1 MTITMTSDIERV
13 VTMFQG
19 FGDRDPH
26 LATKHIHP
34 TSYINHN
41 PLAFDGIEGV
51 KRFIDLLPGEKSPV
65 KILRAFQDGAYVFTH
80 AEGDF
85 FGQKLFF
92 DIFKLEEGQ
101 IVEHWD
107 SSTEPTPPN
116 ESGHTQTG
124 GPIEAKDLHATE
136 KNKSIVRDF
145 YESVVVPGNYAKIPE
160 YFAGDHFIR
169 HDANGGD
176 GVAAFMARLKALAQ
190 KGIVFQIDEIKF
202 VLGQGDFV
210 LVAAKGSLAGESCV
224 YYDLYRVE
232 NEKIAEHWGITEN
245 VPSQD
250 KWNNKNG
257 IL

>member
-1 MTITMTSDIERV
+1 MTSDIEKV
-13 VTMFQG
+13 VTTFQG
-19 FGDRDPH
+19 FGDRDPN

-34 TSYINHN
+34 TNYINHN
-41 PLAFDGIEGV
+41 PLAFEGIDGI
-51 KRFIDLLPGEKSPV
+51 KSLIAHLPNEKSPV
-65 KILRAFQDGAYVFTH
+65 KLLRAFQDGPFVFTH

-92 DIFKLEEGQ
+92 DIFKLEEGL
-101 IVEHWD
+101 IVEHWG

-116 ESGHTQTG
+116 ESGHTQTD
-124 GPIEAKDLHATE
+124 GPTEAKNFHATE
-136 KNKSIVRDF
+136 KNKSIVRGF
-145 YESVVVPGNYAKIPE
+145 YEAVVVPGDYAKIPE
-160 YFAGDHFIR
+160 YFAGDHFVR

-176 GVAAFMARLKALAQ
+176 GVAAFMGRLKALAQ

-210 LVAAKGSLAGESCV
+210 LVAAKGSLAGKSCI

-232 NEKIAEHWGITEN
+232 NEKIVEHWGITEN
-245 VPSQD
+245 VLPQD
-250 KWNNKNG
+250 KWNNHNG